1 MAATKGTAVLTASGT
16 LTAGTPITS
25 SAVNISAQ
33 DYATVTAVITNG
45 GTGPTLPAI
54 VTIQTSFDNTTFRSV
69 MSQTAN
75 TVASAVNTFTFA
87 IDPAVQYV
95 KTNFAGNTA
104 QNCTV
109 ASEIGYGT
117 W

>member
-25 SAVNISAQ
+25 SATNLTAQ
-33 DYATVTAVITNG
+33 DYATVTAIITNG

-54 VTIQTSFDNTTFRSV
+54 LTIQTSFDNSTFRNAYAF
-69 MSQTAN
+69 TAG
-75 TVASAVNTFTFA
+75 TVASTTYTFTQVL
-87 IDPAVQYV
+87 DPGVQYV

-109 ASEIGYGT
+109 ASEVGYGT